1 MGEHMCV
8 LNKYFKNYSI
18 NKRKKIF
25 YSDKMI
31 ENNVW
36 IKLVV
41 NSYIYATDF
50 FFIYLEREI
59 SSLIIL

>member
-1 MGEHMCV
+1 
-8 LNKYFKNYSI
+8 
-18 NKRKKIF
+18 
-25 YSDKMI
+25 MI

-41 NSYIYATDF
+41 NSYIYATEF

>member
-1 MGEHMCV
+1 
-8 LNKYFKNYSI
+8 
-18 NKRKKIF
+18 
-25 YSDKMI
+25 MI

-41 NSYIYATDF
+41 NSYIYATEFF

>member
-1 MGEHMCV
+1 
-8 LNKYFKNYSI
+8 
-18 NKRKKIF
+18 
-25 YSDKMI
+25 MI
-31 ENNVW
+31 ENDVW
-36 IKLVV
+36 IEMVF